1 MASSSVIGLTVLV
14 AVAKVVLVTITNGD
28 GGRRMNIQKIL
39 PANLLRNDVIVSSQM
54 KLKDGMDLKDTL
66 IMIPVAADG
75 IMKAMQKDF
84 VRLNATMMGLVLKPS
99 NRIRAHAP
107 QRIMITI
114 LSPKL
119 NLIALVWNTKMET

>member
-1 MASSSVIGLTVLV
+1 MASSSIRELTVLV
-14 AVAKVVLVTITNGD
+14 ANARAVLITMTAG
-28 GGRRMNIQKIL
+28 GGRRTDIQKIL

-84 VRLNATMMGLVLKPS
+84 VRLNATMMVLVLKPS
-99 NRIRAHAP
+99 NGIRAHAP
-107 QRIMITI
+107 KRIMITI

-119 NLIALVWNTKMET
+119 NLIALLWNTKMET

>member
-1 MASSSVIGLTVLV
+1 MASSSIRELTVLV
-14 AVAKVVLVTITNGD
+14 ANARVVLITMH
-28 GGRRMNIQKIL
+28 GGGGGRMNIQKIQ
-39 PANLLRNDVIVSSQM
+39 PENLLQNDVIVSSQM

-84 VRLNATMMGLVLKPS
+84 VRLNATMMVLVLKPS

-119 NLIALVWNTKMET
+119 NLIALLWNTKMET

>member
-39 PANLLRNDVIVSSQM
+39 PANLLRNDVINSSRM
-54 KLKDGMDLKDTL
+54 KYGKDLKDAL
-66 IMIPVAADG
+66 MMIPVEIPG
-75 IMKAMQKDF
+75 IVEAIKKDF
-84 VRLNATMMGLVLKPS
+84 VRLNATMMVLVLKLS

-107 QRIMITI
+107 ETIMITI

-119 NLIALVWNTKMET
+119 YLTALPWNTKVEN